1 MGFICDFCPE
11 PNPAWSYPAD
21 NFIGH
26 AVGGIVAESIGAW
39 AACEV
44 CHELIAADNRTGL
57 TGRSVSTLLAKQPDL
72 DFARTEVA
80 GELRELH
87 ARFFLNRAGDPVPIL
102 GVRVLIGSECSG

>member
-1 MGFICDFCPE
+1 MGFICDFCSE

-44 CHELIAADNRTGL
+44 CHELIAADNRAGL
-57 TGRSVSTLLAKQPDL
+57 TKRSVSTLLAKQPAL
-72 DFARTEVA
+72 DVARIEVT

-87 ARFFLNRAGDPVPIL
+87 AKFFLHRVGDPMPIL
-102 GVRVLIGSECSG
+102 RVRVRIGGEFVA